1 MAAVTSAKCIGV
13 LGGLG
18 PYAGLDLVHK
28 IFDCTNAK
36 IDQEHLPVLL
46 YSFPNDIPPRVEFLL
61 GKTDINPGY
70 AMGELMVRLAEA
82 GASVI
87 GMPCNTAHSAAML
100 DIALDILYKSGF
112 TGQFVHMITE
122 TAKYIQTVYPT
133 VKNVG
138 VLCTQGAYRSKVFDM
153 HFNKYGLNV
162 LYLDDDG
169 RSHLQNDISN
179 ADYGIKAFS
188 CPVTDIVKHDME
200 LQAIHLAEQ
209 KADLILMGCTEIPLA
224 LSSTDFQ
231 GIPLLDPTKV
241 LAESLVRTFDPTKLK
256 HDYLKK

>member
-1 MAAVTSAKCIGV
+1 MFTSANCIGV

-70 AMGELMVRLAEA
+70 AMGELMVRLAQA

-87 GMPCNTAHSAAML
+87 GMPCNTAHSAPML
-100 DIALDILYKSGF
+100 DVALDILYKSGF
-112 TGQFVHMITE
+112 KGQFVHMIVE
-122 TAKYIQTVYPT
+122 TAKYINAVYPH

-138 VLCTQGAYRSKVFDM
+138 VLCTQGAYTSKVFDM

-169 RSHLQNDISN
+169 RKVLQNSISSPS
-179 ADYGIKAFS
+179 YGIKAFS
-188 CPVTDIVKHDME
+188 SPVTDKVKTDVE
-200 LQAIHLAEQ
+200 LEAEYLAQ
-209 KADLILMGCTEIPLA
+209 HKADLILLGCTELPLA
-224 LSSTDFQ
+224 LCGADFH
-231 GIPLLDPTKV
+231 GIPLLDPTRV
-241 LAESLVRTFDPTKLK
+241 LAESLIKAFDPTKLK
-256 HDYLKK
+256 K